1 MIKITDSRRI
11 KMKKAIAILL
21 MLIAFGWLYSQSGN
35 HSELKEGDVVFQI
48 SKSKQSPLI
57 AAATGS
63 QWTHCGVIVMKKG
76 EPYVLEASSV
86 VKLTPWE
93 QWKQRGKGGI
103 TSMKRYTDKPVKI
116 RYSQYLGKPY
126 DLAFKFDNGKW
137 YCSEL
142 VYDIYLKQLGVKL
155 CEPRPISD
163 YHLVGMDKTMRRR
176 GISRDQL
183 AVAPVDLF
191 DSKQLH

>member
-1 MIKITDSRRI
+1 
-11 KMKKAIAILL
+11 MKKTVAILL

-93 QWKQRGKGGI
+93 QWKRRGKGGI

-163 YHLVGMDKTMRRR
+163 YHLAGMDKTMRSR

>member
-1 MIKITDSRRI
+1 
-11 KMKKAIAILL
+11 MKKAITILL
-21 MLIAFGWLYSQSGN
+21 VLVAFGWLYSQSGN

-48 SKSKQSPLI
+48 SQSKQSPLI

-76 EPYVLEASSV
+76 EPYVLEAASV

-93 QWKQRGKGGI
+93 QWKRRGKGGI

-155 CEPRPISD
+155 CEPQPISD
-163 YHLVGMDKTMRRR
+163 YHLVVMDKTMQRR

-191 DSKQLH
+191 YSKLLH

>member
-1 MIKITDSRRI
+1 MFKITDSRRL
-11 KMKKAIAILL
+11 KMKKTVAILL
-21 MLIAFGWLYSQSGN
+21 MLVAFGWLYSQSGN

-93 QWKQRGKGGI
+93 QWKRRGKGGI

-163 YHLVGMDKTMRRR
+163 YHLVGVDKTMRSR

>member
-1 MIKITDSRRI
+1 MFKITDSRRL
-11 KMKKAIAILL
+11 KMKKTVAILL

-48 SKSKQSPLI
+48 SKSEQSPLI

-93 QWKQRGKGGI
+93 QWKRRGKGGI

>member
-1 MIKITDSRRI
+1 
-11 KMKKAIAILL
+11 MKKTIAILL

-93 QWKQRGKGGI
+93 QWKQRGTGGI

>member
-1 MIKITDSRRI
+1 MFRITDTRRL

-103 TSMKRYTDKPVKI
+103 ISMKRYTDKPVKI

-191 DSKQLH
+191 DSKLLH